1 MEFLDCSGKTC
12 PQPVI
17 ETKALLDSK
26 SPDQVKIA
34 VDNEASRENV
44 RRFLESRGYRVSVEQ
59 AGERATLFGTKQEGQ
74 ESAQAEQPAK
84 AKVCA
89 FIAGETMGRGSDE
102 LGAIL
107 MKSFLFSLK
116 ELTPLPWR
124 ILLVNA
130 GIKLS
135 CEGSELLPHLKELEE
150 KGVELLSC
158 GTCLDFY
165 NLKEKLRVGRVT
177 NMFEIVSTLSESTA
191 VLKP

>member
-26 SPDQVKIA
+26 SPDQVTVT
-34 VDNEASRENV
+34 VDNEAARENV
-44 RRFLESRGYRVSVEQ
+44 KRFLESHGYSVGIEQ
-59 AGERATLFGTKQEGQ
+59 AGDRATLLGTKQAGKEAASQ
-74 ESAQAEQPAK
+74 DEHPK
-84 AKVCA
+84 KVCA
-89 FIAGETMGRGSDE
+89 YVAGETMGRGSEE

-116 ELTPLPWR
+116 ELNPLPWR
-124 ILLVNA
+124 VLFVNA
-130 GIKLS
+130 GVRLS
-135 CEGSELLPHLKELEE
+135 CEGSELLPHLKELEDR
-150 KGVELLSC
+150 GVEILSC
-158 GTCLDFY
+158 GTCLDFFH
-165 NLKEKLRVGRVT
+165 LKERLRVGKIT

>member
-1 MEFLDCSGKTC
+1 MEFLDCTGKTC

-17 ETKALLDSK
+17 DTKALLDST
-26 SPDQVKIA
+26 SPDQVTIA

-44 RRFLESRGYRVSVEQ
+44 RRFLESRGYRVSIEQ
-59 AGERATLFGTKQEGQ
+59 AGDRATLLGTKQAGGQ
-74 ESAQAEQPAK
+74 TAQAEGPK
-84 AKVCA
+84 KVCA
-89 FIAGETMGRGSDE
+89 FVAGETMGRGNDE

-124 ILLVNA
+124 ILFVNA
-130 GIKLS
+130 GVKLS
-135 CEGSELLPHLKELEE
+135 CEGSELLPHLKELEDR
-150 KGVELLSC
+150 GVELLSC

-165 NLKEKLRVGRVT
+165 HLKEKLRVGKIT
-177 NMFEIVSTLSESTA
+177 NMFEIVSSLSESTA